1 MRRPPWDRL
10 MTKFASVLRAA
21 AAVARVVGP
30 SWLAVI
36 AAIFMIQDC
45 LIFPGTARN
54 DFGPARLPFTAETAG
69 TPDGARL
76 SFLATP
82 PRPGMPVII
91 FFHGN
96 GETAADGQEPMGL
109 FAARG
114 YGVVLAEFRGFGG
127 STGTPSEAG
136 IIEDGSTEIS
146 WAARRWPGA
155 RQVLWGESIGTG
167 VAVALAGETGPLAVV
182 LDSPFTSIREV
193 AVRKFP
199 FLLVPL
205 LLRHPFDSMAR
216 TGGVEAPVIVLTGNS
231 DRVVPPDM
239 GHAVLTALI
248 TSRPCQLAQG
258 IFSDGGHMVERND
271 GTGRVDRAVLAFLGR
286 VRADGADS
294 CAPARGGH

>member
-1 MRRPPWDRL
+1 
-10 MTKFASVLRAA
+10 
-21 AAVARVVGP
+21 
-30 SWLAVI
+30 
-36 AAIFMIQDC
+36 
-45 LIFPGTARN
+45 
-54 DFGPARLPFTAETAG
+54 
-69 TPDGARL
+69 
-76 SFLATP
+76 
-82 PRPGMPVII
+82 MPVII

-136 IIEDGSTEIS
+136 IIGDGRTEIA

-248 TSRPCQLAQG
+248 TSRPCRLAQG
-258 IFSDGGHMVERND
+258 IFLDGGHMVERND
-271 GTGRVDRAVLAFLGR
+271 GTGRWTGPCSPFLAACGPMARIPAPRREAATDIRLRKDYRAGLVVAIQRVLGKSR
-286 VRADGADS
+286 RTWQS
-294 CAPARGGH
+294 SAPAGAGALAWGVGGGGLCGRRNSPVARQALVPPVQRRPR